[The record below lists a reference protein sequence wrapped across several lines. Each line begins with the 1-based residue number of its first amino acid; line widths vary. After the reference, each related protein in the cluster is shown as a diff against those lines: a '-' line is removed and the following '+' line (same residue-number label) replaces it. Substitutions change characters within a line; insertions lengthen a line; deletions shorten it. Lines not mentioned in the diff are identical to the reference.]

1 MERRGRTG
9 LGGRLRTAGGGR
21 LDDGSSQEVMLD
33 EVVVVVVVVVVV
45 ARRQPA
51 RLGAGRA
58 NDNAPKARELTEN

>member
-33 EVVVVVVVVVVV
+33 EVVVVVVVVVV